1 MAPPKRKQEEIID
14 DPSEISDI
22 FLKSNEMVDYKVKGG
37 KTSLLTKVTSAIR
50 AHKRPTQFQ
59 EIQKYCKDEYEY
71 ENNEALLHALEQLT
85 NVGYLVNVKGKGS
98 YWVTD
103 DEEKDAAANSQL
115 KIEDIKIGQGNVAAI
130 GFFAR
135 VDYKTYLC
143 SDLEL
148 VESDAAFEFII
159 GNNDFVKG
167 IDRALIGMREGGR
180 RRITVPSTLAYGKK
194 GMEPDIPPDADVIFD
209 IKLCQTYL
217 PSDDDSD

>member
-1 MAPPKRKQEEIID
+1 MEDTTKKDKEDVDVSLNINNT
-14 DPSEISDI
+14 S
-22 FLKSNEMVDYKVKGG
+22 LKSNKLVDCKIKGG
-37 KTSLLTKVTSAIR
+37 RTTLLTKITSAIR
-50 AHKRPTQFQ
+50 AHKRPTQLQ

-71 ENNEALLHALEQLT
+71 ENNEALIHALEQLT

-115 KIEDIKIGQGNVAAI
+115 KVEDVEVGQGNVAAR

-167 IDRALIGMREGGR
+167 IDRGLIGMREGGR
-180 RRITVPSTLAYGKK
+180 RRITVPSALAYGKK